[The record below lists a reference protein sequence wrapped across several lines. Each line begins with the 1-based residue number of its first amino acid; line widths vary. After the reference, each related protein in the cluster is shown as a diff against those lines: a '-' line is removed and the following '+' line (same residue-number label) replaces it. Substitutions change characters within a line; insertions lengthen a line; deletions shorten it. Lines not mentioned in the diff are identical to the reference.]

1 MGGTSV
7 ELVPKVISRPA
18 ARIGAAAQN
27 ALEVARF
34 GGLETDDEHAPFEVV
49 AEQRVYRLRR
59 YFPPQ
64 DERRLGSAPQD
75 RPAIVLVPPMM
86 LSAEVWDVSPQASA
100 VRDLHAAGID
110 PWVVDFGAP
119 EHEEGGLQR
128 TLTDHVLAVSEACDR
143 VGAATGRDVHLGGYS
158 QGGMFCYQAA
168 AYRRAEGLASLI
180 TFGSPVDTRGVL
192 PFGLPEEVFNG
203 AANVVAALLGR
214 AALPAWASRTGFR
227 LLDPAKSVR
236 QRVEFVMALHD
247 REALLPRESQRRFLA
262 GEGFVA
268 WSGPAIAELMRGFVA
283 HNRMLQG
290 GFVIDERLV
299 TLADIACPCLCFVGE
314 VDEIAPPPAVRA
326 IQRAAPRAKVYEKS
340 LRAGHF
346 GLVVGS
352 TAGRE
357 SWPAVAE
364 WLQWCDGGKQGPPPT
379 GIAPMIGGELTET
392 GRGGGVGYQLE
403 LAADVGYGLAKSV
416 LGGASRTVRSVREVA
431 REAATQLPRLAR
443 LEQIAPGTRISLGLL
458 LDEQAKRSPGSVC
471 FLFEDRAHSH
481 RDAKRRIDNVVR
493 GLVSIG
499 VRQGEHVGV
508 LMETRPSALVT
519 VAALSR
525 LGAVGVLLRP
535 DGNPTR
541 EAELGQTTK
550 IIADPDNMHIALR
563 AEGAHVYVLGGGGED
578 RDLGP
583 DVTDMERIDPDA
595 VELPAWYRPN
605 PGKASDLAFVLFTG
619 EGDRTRAARIT
630 NRRWA
635 LSAFG
640 TASSASLGEGDTV
653 YSVTPIHHPSG
664 LLMSIGGAVAGGSR
678 LAMAR
683 EFDPDTFWDEA
694 RRYGVTVAGYTWTLL
709 RALVEAP
716 PHPAEKHHGVRL
728 FIGSG
733 MPRGLWRRVL
743 DRFAPARVIE
753 FYAATE
759 GDAILVNLTGA
770 KPGALGRRLP
780 GSAEVRVAAYDP
792 SEGRL
797 LEGPDGLARVC
808 DDDEVGMLLSRLE
821 PGVPTTGSPLRG
833 VFQRGD
839 AWLATG
845 DLFRRDA
852 DGDHWLVD
860 HVPALMKTDRG
871 LVAATP
877 IVDALYDL
885 PAVDLA
891 IAYGVRPREGQ
902 EELAVAAVT
911 VRRGQTLTVAEIE
924 DALGVLAIDQRPAIV
939 HVVDEI
945 PVTTW
950 YRPTAGPLRAE
961 GVPAANAAGR
971 PKTVWYRESGRAGYK
986 PLTIAARRKLVGV
999 APTKTPA

>member
-1 MGGTSV
+1 MD
-7 ELVPKVISRPA
+7 LVPHLIARPA
-18 ARIGAAAQN
+18 ARLGAAAQN

-34 GGLETDDEHAPFEVV
+34 GGLETGDEHAPFEVV

-59 YFPPQ
+59 YFPPEGQ
-64 DERRLGSAPQD
+64 RRLGESPQD
-75 RPAIVLVPPMM
+75 RPAVLLVPPMM
-86 LSAEVWDVSPQASA
+86 LSAEVWDVSPQSSA
-100 VRDLHAAGID
+100 VRDLHGAGID
-110 PWVVDFGAP
+110 PWVVDFGDP
-119 EHEEGGLQR
+119 QQEEAGLQR
-128 TLTDHVLAVSEACDR
+128 TLTDHVVAVSDAVDR
-143 VGAATGRDVHLGGYS
+143 VHAATGRDVHLSGYS
-158 QGGMFCYQAA
+158 QGGMFCYQTA
-168 AYRRAEGLASLI
+168 AYRRSEGLASLI

-192 PFGLPEEVFNG
+192 PFGLPEEVVAG
-203 AANVVAALLGR
+203 IANVLAEVLGR

-227 LLDPAKSVR
+227 LLDPAKSLR
-236 QRVEFVMALHD
+236 QRIDFILALHD
-247 REALLPRESQRRFLA
+247 REALLPREGQRRFLA

-268 WSGPAIAELMRGFVA
+268 WSGPAIAELMRQFVI

-290 GFVIDERLV
+290 GFVIEERLV
-299 TLADIACPCLCFVGE
+299 TLADISCPVLGFVGE
-314 VDEIAPPPAVRA
+314 VDEIAPPRSVRA
-326 IQRAAPRAKVYEKS
+326 IVRAAPRADVYERG

-352 TAGRE
+352 TAKRE
-357 SWPAVAE
+357 SWPTVAE
-364 WLQWCDGGKQGPPPT
+364 WMRWVDEGETSARPEGVH
-379 GIAPMIGGELTET
+379 PMVGGELAEHT
-392 GRGGGVGYQLE
+392 GSSNGSAARGGGVGYQLE
-403 LAADVGYGLAKSV
+403 LAADVGVTLAKGV

-458 LDEQAKRSPGSVC
+458 LDEQAKHAPEAIC
-471 FLFEDRAHSH
+471 FLFEDRAHSQ
-481 RDAKRRIDNVVR
+481 RDAKRRIDNVVH

-508 LMETRPSALVT
+508 LMATRPSALTV

-535 DGNPTR
+535 DGDSTR
-541 EAELGQTTK
+541 EVELGQCTK
-550 IIADPDNMHIALR
+550 IVADPEHMHIATR
-563 AEGAHVYVLGGGGED
+563 AKNAHVFVLGGGGEE

-619 EGDRTRAARIT
+619 EGDRTRATRVT

-640 TASSASLGEGDTV
+640 TASSAALGEGDTV

-664 LLMSIGGAVAGGSR
+664 LLMSIGGAIAGGSR

-683 EFDPDTFWDEA
+683 EFNPETFWDEA
-694 RRYGVTVAGYTWTLL
+694 RRYGVTVTGYTWTLL
-709 RALVEAP
+709 RDLVEAP

-743 DRFAPARVIE
+743 QRFGPARVIE

-808 DDDEVGMLLSRLE
+808 DADEVGMLLSRVE
-821 PGVPTTGSPLRG
+821 AGVPTTGSPLRG

-860 HVPALMKTDRG
+860 HVPALIKTVRG

-877 IVDALYDL
+877 IQDALYDI

-891 IAYGVRPREGQ
+891 IAYGVRPREDGPK
-902 EELAVAAVT
+902 LAIAAVT
-911 VRRGQTLTVAEIE
+911 VRPGFELTVADIE
-924 DALGVLAIDQRPAIV
+924 DALGALSVDQRPAIV
-939 HVVDEI
+939 HVVDQI

-950 YRPTAGPLRAE
+950 YRPTAGPLKAA
-961 GVPAANAAGR
+961 GVPLPTPSGK
-971 PKTVWYRESGRAGYK
+971 PKRVWAREVGRAGYK
-986 PLTIAARRKLVGV
+986 PLTAAARKRITGS
-999 APTKTPA
+999 

>member
-1 MGGTSV
+1 M
-7 ELVPKVISRPA
+7 ELVPKVITRPA

-34 GGLETDDEHAPFEVV
+34 GGLETGDEHAPFEIV
-49 AEQRVYRLRR
+49 AEQKMYRLRR
-59 YFPPQ
+59 YFAPEG
-64 DERRLGSAPQD
+64 ERRLGSKAQA

-100 VRDLHAAGID
+100 VRDLHALGMD

-119 EHEEGGLQR
+119 ENEEGGLQR
-128 TLTDHVLAVSEACDR
+128 TLTDHVLAVSEAVDR
-143 VGAATGRDVHLGGYS
+143 VHAATGRDVHLGGYS

-168 AYRRAEGLASLI
+168 AYRRAEGLASLV

-203 AANVVAALLGR
+203 AANVLAAVLGR

-268 WSGPAIAELMRGFVA
+268 WSGPAIAELMRGFVL

-299 TLADIACPCLCFVGE
+299 TMADIACPCLCFVGE
-314 VDEIAPPPAVRA
+314 VDEIAPPPSIRA
-326 IQRAAPRAKVYEKS
+326 IIRAAPRAKVYEKS

-357 SWPAVAE
+357 SWPSVAE
-364 WLQWCDGGKQGPPPT
+364 WMTWCDGGKQGPPPE
-379 GIAPMIGGELTET
+379 GIGPMVGGELAET
-392 GRGGGVGYQLE
+392 GGRGQGVGYQLE
-403 LAADVGYGLAKSV
+403 LAADVSYGLAKSV
-416 LGGASRTVRSVREVA
+416 LGGASKTVRSVREVA

-443 LEQIAPGTRISLGLL
+443 LEQIAPGTKISLGLL
-458 LDEQAKRSPGSVC
+458 LDEQAKRSPDAVC
-471 FLFEDRAHSH
+471 FLFEDRAHSQ

-550 IIADPDNMHIALR
+550 IVTDPDNMSIARR
-563 AEGAHVYVLGGGGED
+563 AEGAHVYVLGGGGEE

-583 DVTDMERIDPDA
+583 GVTDMERIDPDA

-619 EGDRTRAARIT
+619 EGDRTRAARVT

-664 LLMSIGGAVAGGSR
+664 LLMSIGGAIAGGSR

-683 EFDPDTFWDEA
+683 EFNPETFWDEA

-743 DRFAPARVIE
+743 ERFSPARVIE

-792 SEGRL
+792 TEGRL

-808 DDDEVGMLLSRLE
+808 DADEVGMLLSRLE

-860 HVPALMKTDRG
+860 HVPALMKTERG

-877 IVDALYDL
+877 IIDALYDL

-891 IAYGVRPREGQ
+891 IAYGVRPKDDCADEI
-902 EELAVAAVT
+902 AITAIT
-911 VRRGQTLTVAEIE
+911 VRKGMTLDVGDIE
-924 DALGVLAIDQRPAIV
+924 DALGVLSVDQRPTVV
-939 HVVDEI
+939 HVVQEI

-950 YRPTAGPLRAE
+950 YRPTSGPLRAA
-961 GVPAANAAGR
+961 GVPTPPPSGA
-971 PKTVWYRESGRAGYK
+971 PKTVWIRETGRAGYK
-986 PLTIAARRKLVGV
+986 PLTAAARKRLVG
-999 APTKTPA
+999 AARAAATPA

>member
-1 MGGTSV
+1 MD
-7 ELVPKVISRPA
+7 LVPKAITRPA

-34 GGLETDDEHAPFEVV
+34 GGLETGDEHAPFEVV

-59 YFPPQ
+59 YFAPTGQ
-64 DERRLGSAPQD
+64 RRLGSPPQD
-75 RPAIVLVPPMM
+75 RPAILLVPPMM
-86 LSAEVWDVSPQASA
+86 LSAEVWDVSPQSSA
-100 VRDLHAAGID
+100 VRDLHAAGVD
-110 PWVVDFGAP
+110 PWVVDFGDP
-119 EHEEGGLQR
+119 GVEEAGLQR
-128 TLTDHVLAVSEACDR
+128 TLTDHVLAVSDAVDR
-143 VGAATGRDVHLGGYS
+143 VHAATGRDVHLSGYS

-168 AYRRAEGLASLI
+168 AYRRSEGLASLV

-192 PFGLPEEVFNG
+192 PFGLPEEVVAG
-203 AANVVAALLGR
+203 VANVLAEVLGR

-227 LLDPAKSVR
+227 LLDPAKSLR
-236 QRVEFVMALHD
+236 QRVDFVLALHD

-268 WSGPAIAELMRGFVA
+268 WSGPAIAELMRGFVV

-299 TLADIACPCLCFVGE
+299 TLADITCPCLCFVGE
-314 VDEIAPPPAVRA
+314 VDEIAPPRSVRA
-326 IQRAAPRAKVYEKS
+326 IIRAAPRAEAYEKA

-352 TAGRE
+352 TAARE
-357 SWPAVAE
+357 TWPSVA
-364 WLQWCDGGKQGPPPT
+364 QWAAWRDGGSEGA
-379 GIAPMIGGELTET
+379 APEGVEPMVGGELTET
-392 GRGGGVGYQLE
+392 NGSAGGNGRGQGVGYQFE
-403 LAADVGYGLAKSV
+403 LAADVSVSLAKGI

-443 LEQIAPGTRISLGLL
+443 LDQIAPGTRISMGLL
-458 LDEQAKRSPGSVC
+458 MDEQARRTPEAIC
-471 FLFEDRAHSH
+471 FLFEDRAHSQ
-481 RDAKRRIDNVVR
+481 RDAKRRVDNVVR

-508 LMETRPSALVT
+508 LMATRPSALTV

-535 DGNPTR
+535 DGDASR
-541 EAELGQTTK
+541 EAELGQCTK
-550 IIADPDNMHIALR
+550 VIADPDHMHLAMK
-563 AEGAHVYVLGGGGED
+563 AKGAHVFVLGGGGEE

-583 DVTDMERIDPDA
+583 NVTDMERIDPDA
-595 VELPAWYRPN
+595 VDLPAWYRPN

-619 EGDRTRAARIT
+619 EGARTRATRIT

-640 TASSASLGEGDTV
+640 TASSAALGEGDTV

-664 LLMSIGGAVAGGSR
+664 LLMSIGGAIAGGSR

-683 EFDPDTFWDEA
+683 EFDPTTFWDEA

-709 RALVEAP
+709 RDLVEAP

-733 MPRGLWRRVL
+733 MPRGLWKRVVQ
-743 DRFAPARVIE
+743 RFAPARVIE

-792 SEGRL
+792 TEGRL
-797 LEGPDGLARVC
+797 LEGADGLARVC
-808 DDDEVGMLLSRLE
+808 DADEVGMLLSRVE

-833 VFQRGD
+833 VFRRGD

-860 HVPALMKTDRG
+860 HVPALIRTDRG

-877 IVDALYDL
+877 IQDALYDI

-891 IAYGVRPREGQ
+891 IGYGVTPREG
-902 EELAVAAVT
+902 AANIAIAAIT
-911 VRRGQTLTVAEIE
+911 IRPGFEITVADIE
-924 DALGVLAIDQRPAIV
+924 DALGVLAVDQRPRIV

-950 YRPTAGPLRAE
+950 YRPTAGPLVAA
-961 GVPAANAAGR
+961 GVPTPTPSGKPR
-971 PKTVWYRESGRAGYK
+971 RVWIREATRSGYR
-986 PLTIAARRKLVGV
+986 PLTAAARKKLVG
-999 APTKTPA
+999 A